1 MLRRVFVLTAAV
13 IAGVGGGLALSYGDG
28 WREADLPG
36 EVRAWV
42 AGRLALLHGDT
53 WREAD
58 LPGEVRAWVAGRLGL
73 LHGDTWRETRLPGE
87 VRAWVAGRLALLHGD
102 GRRAA
107 RLPGEV
113 RAWVAG
119 RLALLHG
126 DGRREPYRP
135 GRAGARAEGGL
146 GPDTARL
153 TVMRHH
159 GVRTLSAVD
168 ANQALALV
176 RDMLPAAGP
185 LTPVPDGPRFLANLR
200 LNEQL
205 VDITLGVP
213 QSLTV
218 GSHQIPAV
226 SGLVI
231 PFTGEWRQRI
241 VVLQT
246 GQVEV
251 SGPLVSV
258 DLIDLEGI
266 VEKEDGA
273 P

>member
-1 MLRRVFVLTAAV
+1 MLRWVVVFTAIV
-13 IAGVGGGLALSYGDG
+13 IAAAGGLALLLGDG
-28 WREADLPG
+28 WREPHWPSGAAASAVGKLALLLGDARREPHWASQV
-36 EVRAWV
+36 EAWA
-42 AGRLALLHGDT
+42 AGRLALLHEDGR
-53 WREAD
+53 WKPHWPSQVEAWAA
-58 LPGEVRAWVAGRLGL
+58 R
-73 LHGDTWRETRLPGE
+73 
-87 VRAWVAGRLALLHGD
+87 RLALLHGN
-102 GRRAA
+102 GWRQAHR
-107 RLPGEV
+107 PSEV
-113 RAWVAG
+113 
-119 RLALLHG
+119 
-126 DGRREPYRP
+126 
-135 GRAGARAEGGL
+135 GARVAGL
-146 GPDTARL
+146 GPDVATL

-159 GVRTLSAVD
+159 GVRTLSTAD
-168 ANQALALV
+168 ANQALALI
-176 RDMLPAAGP
+176 RDILPAAGP

-213 QSLTV
+213 QSLIV
-218 GSHQIPAV
+218 GSRQIPAV

-251 SGPLVSV
+251 SGPLVNV

-266 VEKEDGA
+266 VEKEDGN